1 MNEQWLGL
9 ITGVCFGVL
18 LQQGRVLRFEKQ
30 VGAMLLKDMTILKFM
45 LSAILVGMVGIYLLS
60 GTLDFAPGIQ
70 TGILPPRSM
79 SRFSGKSTSHSSC

>member
-30 VGAMLLKDMTILKFM
+30 VGAMLLKDMTIMKFM
-45 LSAILVGMVGIYLLS
+45 MSIFWRPWKS
-60 GTLDFAPGIQ
+60 SSST
-70 TGILPPRSM
+70 PR
-79 SRFSGKSTSHSSC
+79 RPCWAH